1 MLANYLTLALRN
13 LQKKISFT
21 IINVLG
27 LCLGMTAFI
36 LIAEYVTYEKSYNNF
51 HTNLPGIYR
60 ILNHTEKGGYEPY
73 TPPGFAALATQQLQ
87 GIEEYCRVADGSGIG
102 AGVVSFDD
110 PKIKDKSFRET
121 SFAYADG
128 NFFKVFSFEILK
140 GDGAALKKPNVVAIS
155 ESASVKYFGKENP
168 LGKVIILNNQFGKIP
183 YTVEAVFHDMPEN
196 SDIQFNVVFS
206 LETLANKANL
216 GGNEDWAKLDGIS
229 SQWLFTFVQLNKN
242 VTASTIADQFTA
254 MVKKILPEEKINVEL
269 QPLNSMHLGRSM
281 SESFPTFGS
290 LRFNYLLSGIAIL
303 IIVIAWFNYVN
314 LSTASA
320 LGRAKEVGIRK
331 VVGASKAQ
339 LIRQFLGESLLLNLF
354 SLLLSVGLVNIL
366 QIPFND
372 LIEKKLSLDSLN
384 EMDFWFA
391 ATGFLIIGTLASGA
405 YTAFI
410 LSSFNPS
417 QVLKGVF
424 SKSIK
429 GVLVRKSLVVVQFSI
444 STLLIS
450 ATIILYQQWQF
461 MKHKDLGLNPDQIV
475 VIKGAEVNRDETFK
489 DRTTGFQNNIR
500 SASFVQGFS
509 RSGNVPT
516 DGFNFSTEGFTRL
529 NPSPENEKTSY
540 EVLMIDYQYL
550 DTYQIK
556 LAAGSNFTPEMC
568 EKDWNAIEYVMI
580 NERAAKS
587 LGFTSPENAVG
598 QKIKNDS
605 RELIV
610 RGVIK
615 DYHHMSVQNAI
626 GSVIYVPRNNGS
638 YYSVK
643 LSGKNYP
650 DMIKQLQ
657 DFYLKSFPGNPFE
670 YQFLDQ
676 SFAAKYQ
683 IEKQYSLI
691 FTTSS
696 CLAILIACLGLF
708 GLATYSVEQRTKEIG
723 IRKVLG
729 SNARQIVS
737 LLSKDFIVLV
747 CIAFVIA
754 APVSWWMMNKWLQ
767 SFAYRIDI
775 AWWVYLIAGATTMA
789 IALATVGTR
798 AFKGAATNPVNSLR
812 NE

>member
-1 MLANYLTLALRN
+1 
-13 LQKKISFT
+13 
-21 IINVLG
+21 
-27 LCLGMTAFI
+27 
-36 LIAEYVTYEKSYNNF
+36 
-51 HTNLPGIYR
+51 
-60 ILNHTEKGGYEPY
+60 
-73 TPPGFAALATQQLQ
+73 
-87 GIEEYCRVADGSGIG
+87 
-102 AGVVSFDD
+102 
-110 PKIKDKSFRET
+110 
-121 SFAYADG
+121 
-128 NFFKVFSFEILK
+128 
-140 GDGAALKKPNVVAIS
+140 
-155 ESASVKYFGKENP
+155 
-168 LGKVIILNNQFGKIP
+168 
-183 YTVEAVFHDMPEN
+183 
-196 SDIQFNVVFS
+196 
-206 LETLANKANL
+206 
-216 GGNEDWAKLDGIS
+216 
-229 SQWLFTFVQLNKN
+229 
-242 VTASTIADQFTA
+242 
-254 MVKKILPEEKINVEL
+254 
-269 QPLNSMHLGRSM
+269 
-281 SESFPTFGS
+281 
-290 LRFNYLLSGIAIL
+290 
-303 IIVIAWFNYVN
+303 
-314 LSTASA
+314 
-320 LGRAKEVGIRK
+320 
-331 VVGASKAQ
+331 
-339 LIRQFLGESLLLNLF
+339 
-354 SLLLSVGLVNIL
+354 
-366 QIPFND
+366 
-372 LIEKKLSLDSLN
+372 
-384 EMDFWFA
+384 
-391 ATGFLIIGTLASGA
+391 
-405 YTAFI
+405 
-410 LSSFNPS
+410 
-417 QVLKGVF
+417 
-424 SKSIK
+424 
-429 GVLVRKSLVVVQFSI
+429 
-444 STLLIS
+444 
-450 ATIILYQQWQF
+450 
-461 MKHKDLGLNPDQIV
+461 
-475 VIKGAEVNRDETFK
+475 
-489 DRTTGFQNNIR
+489 
-500 SASFVQGFS
+500 
-509 RSGNVPT
+509 
-516 DGFNFSTEGFTRL
+516 
-529 NPSPENEKTSY
+529 
-540 EVLMIDYQYL
+540 IDYQYL

-723 IRKVLG
+723 VRKVLG
-729 SNARQIVS
+729 SNTRQIVS

-789 IALATVGTR
+789 IALTTVGTR